1 MSSATPSVRRDV
13 EYQKLHSKSDTR
25 TLNYTVSS
33 MMLTRHMTYTAPR
46 KTPACNGLNDNE
58 NCAADCKD
66 IRAIVIHP

>member
-1 MSSATPSVRRDV
+1 
-13 EYQKLHSKSDTR
+13 
-25 TLNYTVSS
+25 

-58 NCAADCKD
+58 NCAVDCKD